1 MSIYEQT
8 QWSEN
13 LHDYKPGHA
22 ILWYRLVM
30 TTRES
35 TRVFYTYMSA
45 PICRLLTVI
54 FDFTQ
59 S

>member
-30 TTRES
+30 TTR
-35 TRVFYTYMSA
+35 VFYTYMSA